1 MKIIFKSFTPS
12 PFAIIRQLPK
22 YVISVLLIVS
32 SVACTKNASPGSQQ
46 AAGGS
51 GANPSNV
58 DGTYSGGGGN
68 GINGTAIESFH
79 QDIASLPEFQMYIA
93 PILERMAQS
102 SPDIFVGYL
111 NWAIH
116 HKSWYFV
123 PVALPN
129 LPKEK
134 TALAFPSDQLALHS
148 ESEIYIDQNAYLK
161 KSRKERASLLM
172 HELVMGARLLMKHS
186 AKFQCAALSTD
197 QQATACDSEALLKL
211 AVSPP
216 GSEDDKPS
224 LTGIDDEAVRSMT
237 VFLLS
242 RNQDYSG
249 PTVRAFRLGLGFNY
263 PWDRMVSTLTLDSL
277 QEAFVRSEQTD
288 DPLFSML
295 GQREQPDASKI
306 KTKCEF
312 FHDRR
317 DRFSSFALSYKF
329 VDGINDS
336 QNDLSELR
344 TEDRYSHAE
353 GVLDPRG
360 GNNVVDHIYA
370 GPNPT
375 SYDFKSPTRQTYSY
389 DFYISREEHPRLIK
403 VEVRKVVIIAKQS
416 GANEVAP
423 VRGSPVTTCAV
434 ED

>member
-1 MKIIFKSFTPS
+1 MKNILKFITLS
-12 PFAIIRQLPK
+12 PLALIRHSRLCLLF
-22 YVISVLLIVS
+22 VFLIVAS
-32 SVACTKNASPGSQQ
+32 AACTKNASPGSQHT
-46 AAGGS
+46 AGGS

-68 GINGTAIESFH
+68 GINGAAIESFH
-79 QDIASLPEFQMYIA
+79 QDITSLPEFQMYIK

-102 SPDIFVGYL
+102 SPDVFVGYL
-111 NWAIH
+111 SWAIH

-186 AKFQCAALSTD
+186 AKFQCFALNGD
-197 QQATACDSEALLKL
+197 QKATACDSEALLKL
-211 AVSPP
+211 SVSPP

-224 LTGIDDEAVRSMT
+224 LTGSDDEAVRSMT
-237 VFLLS
+237 VFLLG

-249 PTVRAFRLGLGFNY
+249 PSVRAFRLGLGFNY
-263 PWDRMVSTLTLDSL
+263 PWDRMVSTFTLDSL
-277 QEAFVRSEQTD
+277 HEAFVRSEQTND
-288 DPLFSML
+288 TLFSM
-295 GQREQPDASKI
+295 QSVNDQPDAPKVKATCVFSH
-306 KTKCEF
+306 F
-312 FHDRR
+312 RM
-317 DRFSSFALSYKF
+317 DRFSSFLLSYKF
-329 VDGINDS
+329 PSANSYS
-336 QNDLSELR
+336 QSDLSELQ
-344 TEDRYSHAE
+344 TEDRYSHAD

-360 GNNVVDHIYA
+360 GTSVVDHISA
-370 GPNPT
+370 GPNPAKYDSNSRSRQ
-375 SYDFKSPTRQTYSY
+375 SYNY
-389 DFYISREEHPRLIK
+389 DFYITREEHPRLIK
-403 VEVRKVVIIAKQS
+403 VEVRKVVIIVKTDS
-416 GANEVAP
+416 ANEVAP
-423 VRGSPVTTCAV
+423 VRGSPVATCAV